1 MQIKI
6 YKNNEKIKI
15 KIDSD
20 EKDFVFDTIDELI
33 DKFVIIDKT
42 DFNLECEDQLLY
54 TYRDLIQN
62 IFDESKKAD
71 FINAYNLLNKDEV
84 SNEEIIK
91 SIGEEDEI

>member
-54 TYRDLIQN
+54 NYRDLIQN

>member
-33 DKFVIIDKT
+33 DKFVNIDKT
-42 DFNLECEDQLLY
+42 DFNLECEDQSLY
-54 TYRDLIQN
+54 NYRDLIQN